1 MDKIKRTLIDKY
13 QSLKRLPRL
22 IKEQG
27 QMDLIHEASISKP
40 ITYHFKLI
48 WIHNNLFVSQLILI
62 FKKLKIIT
70 LKLQKT

>member
-1 MDKIKRTLIDKY
+1 
-13 QSLKRLPRL
+13 
-22 IKEQG
+22 
-27 QMDLIHEASISKP
+27 MDLIHEASISKP
-40 ITYHFKLI
+40 INYHFKLI